1 MKINIHTHR
10 KPFRDEIIIRNGY
23 LALNKEQIQRLPYF
37 VSLGLHPW
45 KVNEGFEENIK
56 GLYELLSL
64 ENVIALGEIGIDRAI
79 KTPIP
84 LQIKA
89 FEAQLEIA
97 QALQKPII
105 IHAVRT
111 YSMFVPFAKKT
122 TVPFIFHQ
130 FMGNEVELKQLFA
143 SPCYFSFGRNLWQ
156 NHANSF
162 QNFHTLP
169 LERIFLET
177 DTLPFSI
184 ERIYLRAAQ
193 IKRLEVTQVE
203 QTTKANFEKV
213 FIKSAINK

>member
-1 MKINIHTHR
+1 MKINIHTHC

-45 KVNEGFEENIK
+45 KVSEAFEKDIQ

-64 ENVIALGEIGIDRAI
+64 EKVVVMGEIGIDRAI

-84 LQIKA
+84 LQVKA

-97 QALQKPII
+97 QALQKPVI

-111 YSMFVPFAKKT
+111 YSLFVPFAKKT

-130 FMGNEVELKQLFA
+130 FMGNEVELKQLLS
-143 SPCYFSFGRNLWQ
+143 SPSYFSFGKNLWE

-162 QNFHTLP
+162 NNFKTLP

-177 DTLPFSI
+177 DTLPFPI
-184 ERIYLRAAQ
+184 EKIYLRAAQ
-193 IKRLEVTQVE
+193 IKRLEVAQVE
-203 QTTKANFEKV
+203 QEMKRNFDKI
-213 FIKSAINK
+213 IKS